1 MIIKVYYFFAAF
13 LEQACYLTTMGA
25 IRREHITHDVMFDLR
40 LVIDDQFLL
49 DKGVLMYKQMDRSD
63 LEFQTVANSFSINDF
78 KNVTFQ
84 APSTK
89 PSPTEP
95 KTSPRRGS
103 EGYQGGDSPKSRQ

>member
-1 MIIKVYYFFAAF
+1 MN
-13 LEQACYLTTMGA
+13 
-25 IRREHITHDVMFDLR
+25 HITHDVMFE

-84 APSTK
+84 STSTK
-89 PSPTEP
+89 TPLCQNQPRKKERLNLPVERAP
-95 KTSPRRGS
+95 KMG
-103 EGYQGGDSPKSRQ
+103 